1 HLSGA
6 WARERHLHARHL
18 EPGRQSVSSNRGSS
32 SHAEHPF
39 NTLEPATTPQEH
51 GEAIGVAL
59 VYSGNFLAEVEV
71 EPFGTARLRIGI
83 DPEGF
88 AWELLP
94 GADLELPEAGI
105 VHTPDGVGGM
115 SEPFHRLFRERLARG
130 TWRDRP
136 RPILV

>member
-71 EPFGTARLRIGI
+71 EPLGTARVRIGI
-83 DPEGF
+83 DPETF
-88 AWELLP
+88 SWALAP
-94 GADLELPEAGI
+94 GAELTLPEAVL
-105 VHTPDGVGGM
+105 VHTTHGLGAM
-115 SEPFHRLFRERLARG
+115 SDTFHRLFRERL
-130 TWRDRP
+130 
-136 RPILV
+136 